1 VSRPIFAL
9 CLALLLPAAAVAQ
22 PIDQDNAGALQHDL
36 QSWFAGLLGP
46 HLGAA
51 EQRLR
56 VTPEDD
62 HFHVVL
68 PFADATGQNTISAD
82 VRPLP
87 GGRWSVDALHL
98 PAASRFTLSM
108 PQPGNPPGPPVP
120 THFDLHIG
128 SQQAHALFDPALSSP
143 SRLDIDLGDVG
154 LETDSAR
161 QQQLQHFDRYTL
173 HATLQPEPGQGEPGQ
188 PDPGQAVPG
197 QPKSGQPDSGPPA
210 QARPG
215 QPRPRQER
223 LDLVQRGTITGW
235 RTASRVGDKP
245 AIGFGADSI
254 QANCRID
261 GIDRTHAAALLTA
274 ANGMLA
280 TLPPAAAAQGGHMAL
295 SAPARAALRSLI
307 ESLRNIITGV
317 QGEETINGLHIAVA
331 GRGEA
336 TVHRVSLGL
345 TGAAPDGM
353 LHATLNV
360 DLDGLTVA
368 DLPPAAIALVPRHL
382 ALQPSVSGISLAALT
397 TLALAATEQ
406 DVNHAQ
412 LQADTDALWAQGRTT
427 IGLDALDMD
436 IGSAT
441 LHGHGQVRLTGPH
454 EYDARGHITATG
466 LDTLILQAAGNPDLQ
481 QALPLLAMA
490 RGFARQ
496 EGDHL
501 VWDIVANRAGLT
513 VNGVPLGGQPQPERR

>member
-1 VSRPIFAL
+1 MSRPTFAL

-56 VTPEDD
+56 VTPKDD

-120 THFDLHIG
+120 TRFDLHIG

-173 HATLQPEPGQGEPGQ
+173 HATLQPEPGQPEPGQGEPGQ
-188 PDPGQAVPG
+188 PE
-197 QPKSGQPDSGPPA
+197 SGRPA

-215 QPRPRQER
+215 QARPGQER

-235 RTASRVGDKP
+235 RAASRVGDKP

-254 QANCRID
+254 QANGRID

-295 SAPARAALRSLI
+295 SAPARAALRALI
-307 ESLRNIITGV
+307 KSLRNVITGV
-317 QGEETINGLHIAVA
+317 QGEEIIDGLHIAVA

-345 TGAAPDGM
+345 TGAAPAGM

-360 DLDGLTVA
+360 DLDGLAVA

-382 ALQPSVSGISLAALT
+382 ALQPSVSGVSLAALT
-397 TLALAATEQ
+397 TLALAATDQ

-436 IGSAT
+436 IGPAT
-441 LHGHGQVRLTGPH
+441 MHGRGQVRLTGPH

-466 LDTLILQAAGNPDLQ
+466 LNSLMLQAAGNPDLQ
-481 QALPLLAMA
+481 QALPVLAMA

-501 VWDIVANRAGLT
+501 VWDIVANQAGLT
-513 VNGVPLGGQPQPERR
+513 VNGVPLGGHPQPEKR